1 MLDDSLISRIF
12 VNWRNLMSEAVIER
26 KKISHGRLKLR
37 SVIKRA
43 VFITIGAIIMG
54 YGLEAILI
62 PNQMID
68 GGVTGLS
75 MLLSHITPI
84 NLSIFLVLLN
94 LPFFFLGYKQI
105 GKSFAFSMLYGIV
118 ALSVATSFMHHVE
131 PIVHDELLAVV
142 FGGLTLGVGVGL
154 TLRNGGV
161 LDGTETLAILI
172 EKRLPFSVGEIIM
185 FVNVIIFAI
194 AAFVFGLENALF
206 SMLTYFIAFKTIDV
220 VVKGLEDMKSMYI
233 ISDNTTEIADAITE
247 RLGRGVTYLHGEGS
261 YSGKDQRVILCVFT
275 RLEETKMK
283 DIIREI
289 DPGAFTI
296 SSDVSEVRGG
306 RFKKRDIH

>member
-1 MLDDSLISRIF
+1 
-12 VNWRNLMSEAVIER
+12 MSELAVG
-26 KKISHGRLKLR
+26 KKKTSHKRLTLR
-37 SVIKRA
+37 SVIKRGI
-43 VFITIGAIIMG
+43 FITIGAVIMG

-62 PNQMID
+62 PNNMID

-105 GKSFAFSMLYGIV
+105 GKTFAFSMLYGIV
-118 ALSVATSFMHHVE
+118 ALSIATSFMHHVE

-161 LDGTETLAILI
+161 LDGTETLAILV

-233 ISDNTTEIADAITE
+233 ISDNTTEIAEAITE

-261 YSGKDQRVILCVFT
+261 YSGEDKRVILCVFT

-283 DIIREI
+283 DIIREL
-289 DPGAFTI
+289 DPAAFII

>member
-1 MLDDSLISRIF
+1 
-12 VNWRNLMSEAVIER
+12 MSEAAIEK
-26 KKISHGRLKLR
+26 KKISHRRLKLR

-43 VFITIGAIIMG
+43 LFITIGAIIMG

-289 DPGAFTI
+289 DPGAFI
-296 SSDVSEVRGG
+296 IASDVSEVRGG
-306 RFKKRDIH
+306 RFKKKDIH

>member
-1 MLDDSLISRIF
+1 
-12 VNWRNLMSEAVIER
+12 MSELAVEK
-26 KKISHGRLKLR
+26 KKISHKRLTLR
-37 SVIKRA
+37 SVIKRGL
-43 VFITIGAIIMG
+43 FITIGAIIMG
-54 YGLEAILI
+54 YGLEAVLI
-62 PNQMID
+62 PNNMID

-105 GKSFAFSMLYGIV
+105 GKTFAFSMLYGIV
-118 ALSVATSFMHHVE
+118 ALSVATSFMHHVK
-131 PIVHDELLAVV
+131 PIVQDELLAVV

-161 LDGTETLAILI
+161 LDGTETLAILV

-185 FVNVIIFAI
+185 FVNVVIFAI

-233 ISDNTTEIADAITE
+233 ISDNTTEIAEAITE

-261 YSGKDQRVILCVFT
+261 YSGEDKRVILCVFT

-283 DIIREI
+283 DIIREL
-289 DPGAFTI
+289 DPGAFI
-296 SSDVSEVRGG
+296 IASDVAEVRGG

>member
-1 MLDDSLISRIF
+1 
-12 VNWRNLMSEAVIER
+12 MSELAL
-26 KKISHGRLKLR
+26 KKSSHKGLAIR
-37 SVIKRA
+37 SIIKRA
-43 VFITIGAIIMG
+43 IFITIGAIIMG

-84 NLSIFLVLLN
+84 NLSVFLVLLN

-105 GKSFAFSMLYGIV
+105 GKTFAISMLYGII

-142 FGGLTLGVGVGL
+142 FGGVTLGIGVGL

-206 SMLTYFIAFKTIDV
+206 SMLTYYIAFKTIDI
-220 VVKGLEDMKSMYI
+220 VVKGMEDMKSMYI
-233 ISDNTTEIADAITE
+233 ISDHTTEIADAITE

-261 YSGKDQRVILCVFT
+261 YSGEDKRVILCVFT

-289 DPGAFTI
+289 DSGAFTI
-296 SSDVSEVRGG
+296 STEVAEVRGG

>member
-1 MLDDSLISRIF
+1 MWMNESDGT
-12 VNWRNLMSEAVIER
+12 
-26 KKISHGRLKLR
+26 KKINHKRLKAR
-37 SVIKRA
+37 SIVTRA
-43 VFITIGAIIMG
+43 VFITIGAIIMA

-62 PNQMID
+62 PNDMID

-75 MLLSHITPI
+75 MILSSVTPI

-105 GKSFAFSMLYGIV
+105 GKTFAFSMLYGII
-118 ALSVATSFMHHVE
+118 ALSIATSFMHHVE
-131 PIVHDELLAVV
+131 PIVTDSLLAVV
-142 FGGLTLGVGVGL
+142 FGGLTLGLGVGL

-161 LDGTETLAILI
+161 LDGTETLALLI
-172 EKRLPFSVGEIIM
+172 EKKVPFSVGEIIM
-185 FVNVIIFAI
+185 FVNVIIFSI

-233 ISDNTTEIADAITE
+233 ISDNTAEIADAITE

-261 YSGKDQRVILCVFT
+261 YSGEDKRVILCVFT

-289 DPGAFTI
+289 DPKAFTI
-296 SSDVSEVRGG
+296 STDVAEVRGG
-306 RFKKRDIH
+306 RFKKKDIH

>member
-1 MLDDSLISRIF
+1 MLF
-12 VNWRNLMSEAVIER
+12 ANWRNLMSELAVEK
-26 KKISHGRLKLR
+26 KKISHKRLTLR
-37 SVIKRA
+37 SVIKRGL
-43 VFITIGAIIMG
+43 FITIGAIIMG
-54 YGLEAILI
+54 YGLEAVLI
-62 PNQMID
+62 PNNMID

-105 GKSFAFSMLYGIV
+105 GKTFAFSMLYGIV
-118 ALSVATSFMHHVE
+118 ALSVATSFMHHVK
-131 PIVHDELLAVV
+131 PIVQDELLAVV

-161 LDGTETLAILI
+161 LDGTETLAILV

-185 FVNVIIFAI
+185 FVNVVIFAI

-233 ISDNTTEIADAITE
+233 ISDNTTEIAEAITE

-261 YSGKDQRVILCVFT
+261 YSGEDKRVILCVFT

-283 DIIREI
+283 DIIREL
-289 DPGAFTI
+289 DPGAFI
-296 SSDVSEVRGG
+296 IASDVAEVRGG

>member
-1 MLDDSLISRIF
+1 MTESDGT
-12 VNWRNLMSEAVIER
+12 
-26 KKISHGRLKLR
+26 KKISHKRLTAR
-37 SVIKRA
+37 SIVKRA
-43 VFITIGAIIMG
+43 VFITIGAIIMA

-62 PNQMID
+62 PNDMID

-75 MLLSHITPI
+75 MILSHVTSI
-84 NLSIFLVLLN
+84 NLSIFLVILN

-105 GKSFAFSMLYGIV
+105 GKTFAFSMLYGIV
-118 ALSVATSFMHHVE
+118 ALSIATSFMHHVA
-131 PIVHDELLAVV
+131 PIVTDSLLAVV
-142 FGGLTLGVGVGL
+142 FGGLTLGLGVGL
-154 TLRNGGV
+154 TIRNGGV

-185 FVNVIIFAI
+185 FVNVLIFSI

-206 SMLTYFIAFKTIDV
+206 SMLTYYIAFRTIDV
-220 VVKGLEDMKSMYI
+220 VVKGLEDMKAMYI
-233 ISDNTTEIADAITE
+233 ISNDTTEIAEAITD

-261 YSGKDQRVILCVFT
+261 YSGEDKRVILCVFT

-289 DPGAFTI
+289 DPKAFII
-296 SSDVSEVRGG
+296 STDVAEVRGG
-306 RFKKRDIH
+306 RFKKKDIH

>member
-1 MLDDSLISRIF
+1 MSDAAA
-12 VNWRNLMSEAVIER
+12 VN
-26 KKISHGRLKLR
+26 KITHTKLKAR
-37 SVIKRA
+37 SIIKRA
-43 VFITIGAIIMG
+43 FFITIGAIIMG

-75 MLLSHITPI
+75 MILSKLTSI

-105 GKSFAFSMLYGIV
+105 GRTFAVSMLYGIV
-118 ALSVATSFMHHVE
+118 ALSVSTALLHHVE
-131 PIVHDELLAVV
+131 VIIDDPLLAVV
-142 FGGLTLGVGVGL
+142 FGGITLGIGVGL

-172 EKRLPFSVGEIIM
+172 EKRVPFSVGEIIM
-185 FVNVIIFAI
+185 FVNVIIFSI

-206 SMLTYFIAFKTIDV
+206 SMLTYYIAFKTIDI

-233 ISDNTTEIADAITE
+233 ISEYNKEIANAISD
-247 RLGRGVTYLHGEGS
+247 RLGRGVTFLHGEGA
-261 YSGKDQRVILCVFT
+261 YSGEDKQVILCVFT

-283 DIIREI
+283 DIIREF
-289 DPGAFTI
+289 DPNAFII
-296 SSDVSEVRGG
+296 SNDVAEVRGG
-306 RFKKRDIH
+306 RFKKKDIH